1 MFNVDFKYLFIFQW
15 IRNSR
20 SSNSSKRYLSWFLFS
35 WFLSHTSQCPS
46 FRYPICFQQIP
57 RTVPSAVTYWPIH
70 RGQCAPFHI
79 SLRSRQAFHLPSI
92 STQKGFFIFAHST
105 QKSPGPASIIAMA
118 NRRTCGT
125 CNMQYGSIKHKFHN
139 ILKTTASKLSI

>member
-1 MFNVDFKYLFIFQW
+1 MDFKYLFIFQW

-20 SSNSSKRYLSWFLFS
+20 SSSSSSNRYLSWFLFS
-35 WFLSHTSQCPS
+35 WFLSHASQCPS
-46 FRYPICFQQIP
+46 FPPLYMFSANTTH
-57 RTVPSAVTYWPIH
+57 RTECCDILTDPTGPV
-70 RGQCAPFHI
+70 CPFPI

-118 NRRTCGT
+118 NRRTCGI

-139 ILKTTASKLSI
+139 IFKTTVNKVSI